1 MLGRLR
7 CFFAGG
13 LVLPL
18 LAIAGPR
25 LAAATDISTVRADAE
40 WVLAGQ
46 CPDGAIAN
54 HPPFGTVQPYLG
66 SFAAL
71 GLVRAA
77 EVTGELR
84 YATAAWKWLTWYQ
97 SHMDA
102 SGFIDDWTNS
112 GCRLRDAGIR
122 DSTDAPAGLFLLALL
137 AAQRSF
143 PQPAG
148 GTPEL
153 PRFSTGITRALEA
166 IGATQDADGLTWA
179 KPGYPVK
186 YLMDQAETYAGL
198 VAAGELGRALG
209 NAVIVDR
216 AGKDAARLRQGVEG
230 LWDPVAGSYVWAVHA
245 SGKREAANWSVL
257 DPDALQQVW
266 AVAFGLAGG
275 DRGTR
280 IMDHF
285 LHEQPDWSKPA
296 ALARYRAGSKAT
308 GYWAVAGWALLQ
320 TGSTAESQAAAGSI
334 RAGALAAGRAWPF
347 SAGDAGQLILLE
359 SGDAGY
365 LGNAAPAV
373 ETPPQVS
380 PSASPS
386 SGSSAPRS
394 GTAAAPVGHRGQGGF
409 VSALLV
415 AAGAVILAGGWW
427 LRRRGV
433 A

>member
-1 MLGRLR
+1 LLGRLR

-25 LAAATDISTVRADAE
+25 LAAAADIATVRADAE
-40 WVLAGQ
+40 WVLSGQ

-54 HPPFGTVQPYLG
+54 HPPYGTVQPYLG
-66 SFAAL
+66 NFAAL

-97 SHMDA
+97 GHMDA

-112 GCRLRDAGIR
+112 GCRLRDASVR

-137 AAQRSF
+137 AAQRSY
-143 PQPAG
+143 PRA
-148 GTPEL
+148 PEL
-153 PRFSTGITRALEA
+153 PLFSAGITRALGA
-166 IGATQDADGLTWA
+166 IEATQDADGLTWA

-186 YLMDQAETYAGL
+186 YLMDQSEAYAGL

-209 NAVIVDR
+209 NAGIVDR
-216 AGKDAARLRQGVEG
+216 AAKDAARLRQGVEG
-230 LWDPVAGSYVWAVHA
+230 LWDPAAGSYVWAVHS
-245 SGKREAANWSVL
+245 SGQRETANWSVL

-266 AVAFGLAGG
+266 AVAFGLVGG

-285 LHEQPDWSKPA
+285 LHEQPAWSKPA
-296 ALARYRAGSKAT
+296 TLARYQAGSKPT

-320 TGSTAESQAAAGSI
+320 TGSAAESQAAAGSI
-334 RAGALAAGRAWPF
+334 RAAALAAGRAWPF
-347 SAGDAGQLILLE
+347 SSGDAGQLMLLE

-365 LGNAAPAV
+365 LGNPAAPG
-373 ETPPQVS
+373 PPELAPS
-380 PSASPS
+380 PSPLPAPAPSPS
-386 SGSSAPRS
+386 SLSAMPSPSPSPTTPS
-394 GTAAAPVGHRGQGGF
+394 GTASV
-409 VSALLV
+409 LLV

-427 LRRRGV
+427 LRRRAV